1 MALVRGGN
9 AEDRCPSFRRLALCR
24 RRLCSSFFF
33 LSWARGRQ
41 PSCCRCRPCS
51 SSSTPVRAR
60 GRQPLPMPPPPRMLL
75 PLLPSDARPS
85 AAAASAPAPSS
96 CRGRGACNLP
106 RCRRNRPC
114 SSSSAP
120 VWARVR
126 QPSPIPPP
134 PMLLLLFSDAQPSVA
149 ASPPPPSS
157 WHGRG
162 AGNLPRCRRNHPC
175 SSSSLPTPSPLLTR
189 PLGADN
195 GKAARLCHRRSR
207 QAPSSS
213 PPTSGRKAD
222 NLRRCRRRLSS
233 SSSFLAWARGLQPSS
248 LPPQPPM
255 LLLLPS
261 DAQPSAGTSG
271 RGQQWQSREALLS
284 PQPSRSMLLSLL
296 LLRRPA
302 LCWHVRAWLTMARPL
317 GFPVAIPAEI
327 HPPLSSPPL
336 RPALCWHDRA
346 WPTMAKPPGFTLATP
361 AEIHPPFSSP
371 PPTSIPLMVRPGGAD
386 NDKAAALSLF
396 FPVRKSSRRTK
407 WASAHAS
414 AAPGPSN
421 CSKFSRKVSS

>member
-106 RCRRNRPC
+106 RCRRRPC

-207 QAPSSS
+207 RAPSSS

-327 HPPLSSPPL
+327 HPPLSSPPPTPSPL
-336 RPALCWHDRA
+336 LARPGVADNGKAARL
-346 WPTMAKPPGFTLATP
+346 
-361 AEIHPPFSSP
+361 HPRHPRRDPSSFLFSSSYVHP
-371 PPTSIPLMVRPGGAD
+371 SDGTSGRG
-386 NDKAAALSLF
+386 
-396 FPVRKSSRRTK
+396 RQ
-407 WASAHAS
+407 
-414 AAPGPSN
+414 
-421 CSKFSRKVSS
+421 